1 MMDSL
6 NLYLKEIRP
15 VLSQDELDT
24 LIEKSMENDRE
35 AINKIV
41 EHNLVLVVSIAKKC
55 NNSGIPILDLI
66 QEGNL
71 GLYDA
76 IVRFDK
82 KRNIKFSTYAAFWI
96 KKYIYD
102 AIYDQSRNVK
112 ISRRKELQVRDLK
125 RAEYELMQKLQRKP
139 RLEEI
144 SEYTDLSIEVIKELK
159 TYMVDTISLD
169 EVIKNVKNNFDDEKS
184 KEELKL
190 GNCFPCDFSSS
201 FEKIEEKERN
211 KLIYEVLNCSS
222 LNKREKE
229 IIALRYGFIDGKVLS
244 LQEIANH
251 YNLSRERIRQ
261 LEEGALKKIRRNDI
275 VDDLAIYTDD
285 CDRAV
290 NKLKEY
296 RKRYNTKG
304 RCFLST
310 K

>member
-1 MMDSL
+1 MHKAYKFRLYPNTNQKILINKTFGCVRFVYNYFL
-6 NLYLKEIRP
+6 NECRKKGYQKSFDMCKALKE
-15 VLSQDELDT
+15 L
-24 LIEKSMENDRE
+24 ENE
-35 AINKIV
+35 Y
-41 EHNLVLVVSIAKKC
+41 S
-55 NNSGIPILDLI
+55 
-66 QEGNL
+66 
-71 GLYDA
+71 
-76 IVRFDK
+76 F
-82 KRNIKFSTYAAFWI
+82 F
-96 KKYIYD
+96 
-102 AIYDQSRNVK
+102 
-112 ISRRKELQVRDLK
+112 KE
-125 RAEYELMQKLQRKP
+125 
-139 RLEEI
+139 
-144 SEYTDLSIEVIKELK
+144 
-159 TYMVDTISLD
+159 VDTISLD

-190 GNCFPCDFSSS
+190 GSCFPCDFSSS

-261 LEEGALKKIRRNDI
+261 LEEGALKKIRRNDM

-285 CDRAV
+285 CDRAE

-296 RKRYNTKG
+296 RKRYNTKC

>member
-41 EHNLVLVVSIAKKC
+41 EHNLGLVVSIAKKC

-96 KKYIYD
+96 KKYIYE

-144 SEYTDLSIEVIKELK
+144 SEYTDLSIYVIKELK
-159 TYMVDTISLD
+159 TYMIDTINLD
-169 EVIKNVKNNFDDEKS
+169 EVVKNVKNNFDDEKS

-190 GNCFPCDFSSS
+190 
-201 FEKIEEKERN
+201 
-211 KLIYEVLNCSS
+211 
-222 LNKREKE
+222 
-229 IIALRYGFIDGKVLS
+229 
-244 LQEIANH
+244 
-251 YNLSRERIRQ
+251 
-261 LEEGALKKIRRNDI
+261 
-275 VDDLAIYTDD
+275 
-285 CDRAV
+285 
-290 NKLKEY
+290 
-296 RKRYNTKG
+296 
-304 RCFLST
+304 
-310 K
+310 

>member
-6 NLYLKEIRP
+6 SLYIKEIKP
-15 VLSQDELDT
+15 VLSQDEFDT

-41 EHNLVLVVSIAKKC
+41 EHNLRLVVSIARKC
-55 NNSGIPILDLI
+55 NNSDIPILDLI

-82 KRNIKFSTYAAFWI
+82 TKNIKFSTYAAFWI

-102 AIYDQSRNVK
+102 AIYGQSRNVK
-112 ISRRKELQVRDLK
+112 ISRCKELQVRDLK
-125 RAEYELMQKLQRKP
+125 RAEYELMQKLKRKP
-139 RLEEI
+139 KLEEI
-144 SEYTDLSIEVIKELK
+144 SEYTDLSVDVIKELK
-159 TYMVDTISLD
+159 TYMVDTVSLD
-169 EVIKNVKNNFDDEKS
+169 EIIKNAKNNFDDEKT

-190 GNCFPCDFSSS
+190 GSCFPCDFSSS

-211 KLIYEVLNCSS
+211 RLIYEVLNCSS

-261 LEEGALKKIRRNDI
+261 LEEGALKKIRRNDM

-285 CDRAV
+285 CDRAK

>member
-6 NLYLKEIRP
+6 TLYLKKIKP

-41 EHNLVLVVSIAKKC
+41 EHNLGLVVSIAKKC

-144 SEYTDLSIEVIKELK
+144 SEYTDLSIYVIKELK
-159 TYMVDTISLD
+159 TYMIDTISLD

-190 GNCFPCDFSSS
+190 ENCFPCDFSSS